1 MACESHLTLLM
12 YYLLMKQGLTTLL
25 MIMKYT
31 FQVTTLFA
39 AIVHIMVGLVGEFVS
54 MLDLP

>member
-1 MACESHLTLLM
+1 
-12 YYLLMKQGLTTLL
+12 MKRGLTTLL
-25 MIMKYT
+25 LIMKYI

-39 AIVHIMVGLVGEFVS
+39 AIVNIMVGLVGEFVS